1 MNKDVSRR
9 QTPNDDLSDISV
21 ELRLVLREKTSEVDL
36 KRKAVIDLE
45 LDKKKPK
52 LSRSPAEE
60 LAVSGVDAV
69 KGGSFSEEVSTRK
82 SSVAVITGET
92 GQQRADQVESSM
104 KGQTQEV
111 SVPRKRSRKRKH
123 LVEEPPS
130 EEKQLPEVPNW
141 ACTSRARFENRYTVG
156 SIMAKGGFGVVCA
169 GWRKADN
176 IPVAIKFVDRCQA
189 EYTKIL
195 IRGQEW
201 KINEEVAMTARAADG
216 QPQPFVIGLM
226 DFYDLE
232 TDAVLILERPR
243 DMVDLNDF
251 IRERGNCL
259 TEELTRVIMRQ
270 MVDAAAHI
278 LGNGVFHRDIKEH
291 NILIQ
296 ANMAAPRIRI
306 IDFSCSCF
314 VSEEPYDAK
323 SFAGTP
329 SLAPPE
335 VILSE
340 VYKAGPTTVW
350 QLGALM
356 WQLTSLYRGFSTLKF
371 LAKTLPHVGLLSKYA
386 EDFLRI
392 CLLRD
397 EDKRP
402 TVEQLQHHPWLSY

>member
-1 MNKDVSRR
+1 MVDG
-9 QTPNDDLSDISV
+9 LSSSPVGDISV
-21 ELRLVLREKTSEVDL
+21 ELRLVLREKASDVDL
-36 KRKAVIDLE
+36 KRKAGIDPE
-45 LDKKKPK
+45 LDKKKAK
-52 LSRSPAEE
+52 LSRPPADQ
-60 LAVSGVDAV
+60 LPGADVV
-69 KGGSFSEEVSTRK
+69 KGGGCSGDASSRK
-82 SSVAVITGET
+82 SAVAVNTGET
-92 GQQRADQVESSM
+92 GRKGGDQVESSV
-104 KGQTQEV
+104 KGPTQEV
-111 SVPRKRSRKRKH
+111 SVHRKRSRKRKH
-123 LVEEPPS
+123 LIQELPS
-130 EEKQLPEVPNW
+130 EQSQLPEVPHW
-141 ACTSRARFENRYTVG
+141 ACTSRARFEHRYVVG

-176 IPVAIKFVDRCQA
+176 VPVAVKFVDKCHA
-189 EYTKIL
+189 EYTKIFVS
-195 IRGQEW
+195 GQEW
-201 KINEEVAMTARAADG
+201 KLNEEVAMTARAAEG

-243 DMVDLNDF
+243 EMVDLHEF
-251 IRERGNCL
+251 IKERGNCL
-259 TEELTRVIMRQ
+259 PEELTKVIMRQ

-278 LGNGVFHRDIKEH
+278 LGNGIFHRDIKEH
-291 NILIQ
+291 NVLIE

-314 VSEEPYDAK
+314 VSEEPYDANN
-323 SFAGTP
+323 FAGTP

-371 LAKTLPHVGLLSKYA
+371 LGKTLPHVGLLSKYA

-392 CLLRD
+392 CLLR
-397 EDKRP
+397 EEGKRP
-402 TVEQLQHHPWLSY
+402 TVEQLQQHPWLSH